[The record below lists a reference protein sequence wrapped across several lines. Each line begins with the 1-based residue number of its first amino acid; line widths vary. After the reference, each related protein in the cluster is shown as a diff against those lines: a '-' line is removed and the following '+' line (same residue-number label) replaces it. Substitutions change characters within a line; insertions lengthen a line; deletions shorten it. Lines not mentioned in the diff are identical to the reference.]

1 MNADLHHKD
10 EDDDRRKSS
19 AQHAAAS
26 ALYCRGTPGYDKE
39 MARLLGKE
47 ILYEELGTDT
57 RPFANVPPYDLQ
69 KDVSDTLLAHTRQD
83 VATNFGL
90 ISAVLDRVAVT
101 ERKAKNLEAL
111 AWVQLVLLATVVAG
125 LVYR

>member
-1 MNADLHHKD
+1 MNSDLRHND
-10 EDDDRRKSS
+10 EDGNGRKSF
-19 AQHAAAS
+19 AQHAAVS
-26 ALYCRGTPGYDKE
+26 ALYGHGTPGYDKE
-39 MARLLGKE
+39 MARLLGKD
-47 ILYEELGTDT
+47 ILSEEFGTGV
-57 RPFANVPPYDLQ
+57 RPFANEPPYDLP
-69 KDVSDTLLAHTRQD
+69 KDISDTLLAHTRQD
-83 VATNFGL
+83 VATNFGM